1 MSTDETLWGEPHS
14 IDGVIEPLLWGRSR
28 YTILRIPPAL
38 VSAAAH
44 AGTRRVAGRLDGVEV
59 NLALTRAPVIDDTF
73 VWTGASLLRRMQL
86 EAGDPVRGV
95 LAPVD
100 PDHVRL
106 PHDLAEALTARGLVH
121 RWDARTPSARR
132 RMLVPIESAVT
143 DATRRRRIAAALAE
157 IDR

>member
-1 MSTDETLWGEPHS
+1 M
-14 IDGVIEPLLWGRSR
+14 
-28 YTILRIPPAL
+28 
-38 VSAAAH
+38 
-44 AGTRRVAGRLDGVEV
+44 